1 MNLNAAGIDISK
13 GKSMVSILRPMGEVV
28 ETPFEVQHNS
38 ESLKNPAKH
47 LLHLDGDTKVVMEHT
62 GRYYEAVA
70 NVLFEN
76 GLNVCTVNPL
86 LIKAYGNNSLRRVK
100 TDKADAVKIARY
112 ALDNWV
118 ELREYGG
125 AEEIRNQLK
134 TLNRQFQLASKQ
146 RTETVNN
153 LIALLEQSFPGVRAC
168 FSSPPRKDG
177 TQKWVDFV
185 HTFYHAD

>member
-86 LIKAYGNNSLRRVK
+86 HTVTIHF
-100 TDKADAVKIARY
+100 
-112 ALDNWV
+112 
-118 ELREYGG
+118 
-125 AEEIRNQLK
+125 AE
-134 TLNRQFQLASKQ
+134 
-146 RTETVNN
+146 
-153 LIALLEQSFPGVRAC
+153 
-168 FSSPPRKDG
+168 
-177 TQKWVDFV
+177 
-185 HTFYHAD
+185 